1 MAVNR
6 FPEDKRLVI
15 GESAIDC
22 LSYFTLFPTCD
33 ARYASI
39 AGGLNPEQPTLIAK
53 ACEKL
58 AVTCITHSDK
68 DGEHFASVIREAAG
82 SLPFSIHRPEAV
94 KDWNDELR
102 RLAVDLHSFPAVRGE
117 CL

>member
-33 ARYASI
+33 ASYAWI
-39 AGGLNPEQPTLIAK
+39 AGGLNPEQPALIAK
-53 ACEKL
+53 PVK
-58 AVTCITHSDK
+58 
-68 DGEHFASVIREAAG
+68 
-82 SLPFSIHRPEAV
+82 SL
-94 KDWNDELR
+94 L
-102 RLAVDLHSFPAVRGE
+102 
-117 CL
+117 